1 MVQTLETIL
10 LLTLPV
16 LVGGGGAWFVRNSRR
31 VIDAKL
37 NWESPVAEQVEDFIT
52 LLVAQVIGGVLLV
65 AAGMAYVW
73 WVFNRFVPA
82 YPTSGIGVFAQAQ
95 PFAPIAYWGALFL
108 MAHMFA
114 WLWNQGGELVP
125 VEEKDGES

>member
-1 MVQTLETIL
+1 MLQTLETIL
-10 LLTLPV
+10 LFALPIV
-16 LVGGGGAWFVRNSRR
+16 VGGGGALFVRNSRR

-37 NWESPVAEQVEDFIT
+37 NWDNPVAEQVEDFIT
-52 LLVAQVIGGVLLV
+52 LLVAQVIGGALMV
-65 AAGMAYVW
+65 AAGIGYVW

-82 YPTSGIGVFAQAQ
+82 YPFSGISTFAQTQ

-114 WLWNQGGELVP
+114 WLWRQGGELVP
-125 VEEKDGES
+125 VEEESEK